1 MCTTA
6 VIASMLVIAGC
17 GGGDSETDATGT
29 AADTTPVV
37 TDTTSVTESRT
48 PTQTAPAQ
56 GCLSADQQPDPG
68 QKEQFEKAED
78 VLTPGPATLIM
89 ETSCGPLTI
98 ELDREAGGPIPNS
111 IAFLAS
117 KGFYDGLSFH
127 RVVPDFVLQ
136 GGAPDGNGSGGPGYE
151 VVGPVPQGYEY
162 RLGDVAMAKTPTA
175 PAGASGSQFFVVSSE
190 NGAAS
195 LSMQPDYGIL
205 GRATDPRSLKTIQ
218 NIADLAITDGPP
230 SQPVWIISAR
240 VEQ

>member
-1 MCTTA
+1 MCTAA
-6 VIASMLVIAGC
+6 VAASMLVIAGC
-17 GGGDSETDATGT
+17 GGDSGTGGTGT
-29 AADTTPVV
+29 VADTTVM
-37 TDTTSVTESRT
+37 TGAET
-48 PTQTAPAQ
+48 PTQTAPAE
-56 GCLSADQQPDPG
+56 GCLPEDQQPDPG
-68 QKEQFEKAED
+68 ERQQYAAAED
-78 VLTPGPATLIM
+78 VLEPGPARIVM
-89 ETSCGPLTI
+89 QTSCGPLTI

-136 GGAPDGNGSGGPGYE
+136 GGDPDGNGGGGPGYE
-151 VVGPVPQGYEY
+151 VVGPVPQGYQY
-162 RLGDVAMAKTPTA
+162 KLGDVAMAKTPTA

-190 NGAAS
+190 NGAAA

-205 GRATDPRSLKTIQ
+205 GRATDPASLKTIQ
-218 NIADLAITDGPP
+218 NIADLALTDGPP